1 MMLTIQEAQARLA
14 EVVAKAEAG
23 EEVVLTSA
31 SGQPA
36 VKLVPAK
43 RGLARLQRHPALIGS
58 VVVHDREALL
68 KPLPHEEWGGLA
80 D

>member
-1 MMLTIQEAQARLA
+1 MLT
-14 EVVAKAEAG
+14 K
-23 EEVVLTSA
+23 A

-43 RGLARLQRHPALIGS
+43 GGLTRLERHPALIGS

-68 KPLPHEEWGGLA
+68 KPLPPEEWGDLA
-80 D
+80 E